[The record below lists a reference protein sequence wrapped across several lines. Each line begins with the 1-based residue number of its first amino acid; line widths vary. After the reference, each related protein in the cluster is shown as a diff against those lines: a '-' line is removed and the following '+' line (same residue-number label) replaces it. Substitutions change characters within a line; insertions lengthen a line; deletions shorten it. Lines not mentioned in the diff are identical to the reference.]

1 MKILI
6 VVDMQKDFIS
16 GPLGTA
22 EARAIVPYVAEKAK
36 NTPRENLFVTLDTH
50 QPNYM
55 ETNEGRH
62 LPVPHC
68 IEGTEGHALDN
79 AIAAAVDGIPAS
91 RIIRKPTFG
100 AVALVAVEAFDQRIV
115 EHGHVTGSHPH
126 GRRKNNGRVNAHH
139 VATGDDHGT
148 PPFALDIVF
157 QRNAERTVIPR
168 GTGSTIDFTGGKNK
182 ATTLGE
188 GYDFIEFGYSHNAP
202 SGLNGLGSLQAQSLP
217 LRGDRTPP
225 ALLFRGVLVFNRVV
239 VEQ

>member
-91 RIIRKPTFG
+91 RIDKPTFG
-100 AVALVAVEAFDQRIV
+100 SLSLAEFIRDG
-115 EHGHVTGSHPH
+115 EF
-126 GRRKNNGRVNAHH
+126 GRVEFVGVCTGICVISNAMLCKAAFPEANI
-139 VATGDDHGT
+139 VIDAALCACVT
-148 PPFALDIVF
+148 PESHDTAL
-157 QRNAERTVIPR
+157 NAMRLCQMEI
-168 GTGSTIDFTGGKNK
+168 
-182 ATTLGE
+182 LHQGE
-188 GYDFIEFGYSHNAP
+188 EP
-202 SGLNGLGSLQAQSLP
+202 W
-217 LRGDRTPP
+217 RK
-225 ALLFRGVLVFNRVV
+225 
-239 VEQ
+239 